1 MTGLVNLFRFD
12 ILANP
17 ELLLLLFAVAALL
30 IAEVFARP
38 HGAVSVSTGDTLGRL
53 HGHGRRHWRWIP
65 PVMRAVGLAL
75 LIFALA
81 RPLHAMRPRLE
92 HENVVDILFCVDVSG
107 SMTQEDFVVNNRR
120 VDRLFVTK
128 QAVYDFIEDR
138 KLRDSDRYGMD
149 RVGLVAYAAYAW
161 MQCPLT
167 LDYGVF
173 LRELEQLYIDQND
186 EKSTRTAIGSA
197 IGLAVSRLNKSEAES
212 KVIILL
218 TDGINNFGPLDPI
231 TAAQVA
237 RDYGIR
243 VYTIGAGSTEGGS
256 IVTNTLFG
264 ALRTGSRDPID
275 EESLK
280 RIASITNAKYY
291 RATDFQS
298 LKEAYQ
304 EISELERTEVEIGEV
319 YEYDEAFL
327 PWAIAGALLVGA
339 SIGTRRRW
347 FEPIP

>member
-1 MTGLVNLFRFD
+1 MSLLRPFQFD

-30 IAEVFARP
+30 IAELFARP
-38 HGAVSVSTGDTLGRL
+38 HGAVSVSTGDTLGKL
-53 HGHGRRHWRWIP
+53 HGRGRRRWRWIP
-65 PVMRAVGLAL
+65 PVLRALGLSL
-75 LIFALA
+75 LVFALA
-81 RPLHAMRPRLE
+81 RPLNGMRPRLE
-92 HENVVDILFCVDVSG
+92 REDVIDILFCVDVSG
-107 SMTQEDFVVNNRR
+107 SMTQLDFVVQQQR

-128 QAVYDFIEDR
+128 AAVFDFIENR
-138 KLRDSDRYGMD
+138 KMRDSDRYGTD
-149 RVGLVAYAAYAW
+149 RIGLVAYAAYAW
-161 MQCPLT
+161 TQCPLT

-173 LRELEQLYIDQND
+173 ERELEQLAIDPND

-197 IGLAVSRLNKSEAES
+197 IGLAVSRLDKSEAES

-243 VYTIGAGSTEGGS
+243 VYAIGAGSTESGG

-264 ALRTGSRDPID
+264 AIRTGSRDPID

-291 RATDFQS
+291 RATDFDS

-304 EISELERTEVEIGEV
+304 EISELERTEVDIGEV
-319 YEYDEAFL
+319 YDYQDGFL
-327 PWAIAGALLVGA
+327 PWALAGALCVGA